1 MEEYVDY
8 VEDLRGEQVVVG
20 DTIAYAVTEGRS
32 GNLRIGTVIEIVP
45 KRKTYYSWDTDKE
58 HGNEKPCKLRVE
70 VTKSAFSSIDKPS
83 LIQASF
89 KRFVKLS

>member
-1 MEEYVDY
+1 MKEYVDY
-8 VEDLRGEQVVVG
+8 VKDLRGETVVVG

-45 KRKTYYSWDTDKE
+45 VKTKYYSWDDEKE
-58 HGNEKPCKLRVE
+58 HGSETPSKLRVQ

-83 LIQASF
+83 LIQANF
-89 KRFVKLS
+89 KRFVKLV

>member
-1 MEEYVDY
+1 MKEFVDY
-8 VEDLRGEQVVVG
+8 VEDLRGEKVVVG

-32 GNLRIGTVIEIVP
+32 GNLRIGTVTEIVP
-45 KRKTYYSWDTDKE
+45 KRVTFDSWDKDKE
-58 HGNEKPCKLRVE
+58 HGTMKPSKLRVE

-83 LIQASF
+83 LIRADF